1 MYKITETYTDYDD
14 NQRTED
20 FYFNY
25 SEAELAD
32 MQFSISGGLAGMID
46 KIIKTNDTPELV
58 KLFRELIQKA
68 YGEKSNDG
76 RRFMKSTEKTKEFT
90 ETEAYSQIYMR
101 LATDTKAATEFIN
114 NVVPKNMRDKMQQA
128 NAQQNVVPMT

>member
-14 NQRTED
+14 HQRTED

-25 SEAELAD
+25 SKAELTD
-32 MQFSISGGLAGMID
+32 IQFSVNGGLAGMID
-46 KIIKTNDTPELV
+46 RIIQTNNTPELV
-58 KLFRELIQKA
+58 KLFRELLQKA

-76 RRFMKSTEKTKEFT
+76 RRFMKSPELTKSFT

-101 LATDTKAATEFIN
+101 LATDSKAAQEFIN
-114 NVVPKNMRDKMQQA
+114 NVVPKDVLGKVEQA
-128 NAQQNVVPMT
+128 NQQNVVPMA

>member
-25 SEAELAD
+25 SEAELTD
-32 MQFSISGGLAGMID
+32 LQFSVSGGLAGMID
-46 KIIKTNDTPELV
+46 KIIKTNDMPKLV
-58 KLFRELIQKA
+58 ELFRELIQKA

-76 RRFMKSTEKTKEFT
+76 RRFIKAPELTKEFT
-90 ETEAYSQIYMR
+90 ETVAYSQIYMR
-101 LATDTKAATEFIN
+101 LATDSKAAQEFIN
-114 NVVPKNMRDKMQQA
+114 KVVHKSMKDMMRQA
-128 NAQQNVVPMT
+128 IQQNVDLLMS

>member
-25 SEAELAD
+25 SEAEIAD
-32 MQFSISGGLAGMID
+32 LQFSVPGGLAGMID
-46 KIIKTNDTPELV
+46 KIIKTNDMPKLV
-58 KLFRELIQKA
+58 ELFRELIQKA

-76 RRFMKSTEKTKEFT
+76 RRFMKSPELTKEFT
-90 ETEAYSQIYMR
+90 ETVAYSQIYMR
-101 LATDTKAATEFIN
+101 LATDSKAAQEFIN
-114 NVVPKNMRDKMQQA
+114 KVVPKSMKDKMQQA
-128 NAQQNVVPMT
+128 NQQNVVPMK

>member
-25 SEAELAD
+25 SEAELTD
-32 MQFSISGGLAGMID
+32 LQFSVSGGLAGMID
-46 KIIKTNDTPELV
+46 KIIKTNDMPKLV
-58 KLFRELIQKA
+58 ELFRELIQEA

-76 RRFMKSTEKTKEFT
+76 RRFMKSSELTKEFT
-90 ETEAYSQIYMR
+90 ETVAYSQIYMR
-101 LATDTKAATEFIN
+101 LATDSKAAQEFIN
-114 NVVPKNMRDKMQQA
+114 NVVPKSMKDKMQQA
-128 NAQQNVVPMT
+128 NQQNVVPMK

>member
-25 SEAELAD
+25 SEAELTD
-32 MQFSISGGLAGMID
+32 LQFSVSGGLAGMID
-46 KIIKTNDTPELV
+46 KIIKTNDMPKLV

-68 YGEKSNDG
+68 YGQKSNDG
-76 RRFMKSTEKTKEFT
+76 RRFIKSPELTKEFT
-90 ETEAYSQIYMR
+90 ETVAYSQIYMR
-101 LATDTKAATEFIN
+101 LATDSKAAQEFIN
-114 NVVPKNMRDKMQQA
+114 KVVPKSMKDKMQQA
-128 NAQQNVVPMT
+128 NQQNVVPMK

>member
-25 SEAELAD
+25 SKAELAD
-32 MQFSISGGLAGMID
+32 LQFSVAGGLAGMID
-46 KIIKTNDTPELV
+46 KIIKTNDIPELV

-68 YGEKSNDG
+68 YGQKSNDG
-76 RRFMKSTEKTKEFT
+76 RRFMKSPELTKEFT
-90 ETEAYSQIYMR
+90 ETVAYSQIYMR
-101 LATDTKAATEFIN
+101 LATDSKAAQEFIN
-114 NVVPKNMRDKMQQA
+114 KVVPKDMQDKMQQA
-128 NAQQNVVPMT
+128 NQQNVVPMK

>member
-25 SEAELAD
+25 SEAELTD
-32 MQFSISGGLAGMID
+32 LQFSVSGGLAGMID
-46 KIIKTNDTPELV
+46 KIIKTNDMPKLV
-58 KLFRELIQKA
+58 ELFRELIQKA

-76 RRFMKSTEKTKEFT
+76 RRFMKSPELTKEFT
-90 ETEAYSQIYMR
+90 ETVAYSQIYMR
-101 LATDTKAATEFIN
+101 LATDSKAAQEFIN
-114 NVVPKNMRDKMQQA
+114 KVVPKSMKDKMQQA
-128 NAQQNVVPMT
+128 NQQNVVSMK

>member
-25 SEAELAD
+25 SEAELTD
-32 MQFSISGGLAGMID
+32 LQFSVSGGLAGMID
-46 KIIKTNDTPELV
+46 KIIKTNDMPKLV
-58 KLFRELIQKA
+58 ELFRELIQKA

-76 RRFMKSTEKTKEFT
+76 RRFIKSPELTKEFT
-90 ETEAYSQIYMR
+90 ETVAYSQIYMR
-101 LATDTKAATEFIN
+101 LATDSKAAQEFIN
-114 NVVPKNMRDKMQQA
+114 KVIPKSMKDKMQQA
-128 NAQQNVVPMT
+128 NQQNVVPMK

>member
-14 NQRTED
+14 NKRTED

-25 SEAELAD
+25 SQAELAD
-32 MQFSISGGLAGMID
+32 MQFSVAGGLAGMID

-76 RRFMKSTEKTKEFT
+76 RRFMKSPELTKEFT
-90 ETEAYSQIYMR
+90 ETEAYSQIYIR
-101 LATDTKAATEFIN
+101 LATDANAAKDFIN
-114 NVVPKNMRDKMQQA
+114 NVVPKDMRDKMQQ
-128 NAQQNVVPMT
+128 NSSNVVPMA

>member
-25 SEAELAD
+25 SEAELTD
-32 MQFSISGGLAGMID
+32 LQFSVSGGLAGMID
-46 KIIKTNDTPELV
+46 KIIKTNDMPKLVELV
-58 KLFRELIQKA
+58 RELIQKA

-76 RRFMKSTEKTKEFT
+76 RRFIKSPELTKEFT
-90 ETEAYSQIYMR
+90 ETVAYSQIYMR
-101 LATDTKAATEFIN
+101 LATDSKAAQEFIN
-114 NVVPKNMRDKMQQA
+114 KVVPKSMKDKMQQA
-128 NAQQNVVPMT
+128 NQQNVVPMK

>member
-25 SEAELAD
+25 SEAELTD
-32 MQFSISGGLAGMID
+32 LQFSVPGGLAGMID
-46 KIIKTNDTPELV
+46 KIIKTNDMPKLV
-58 KLFRELIQKA
+58 ELFRELIQKA

-76 RRFMKSTEKTKEFT
+76 RRFMKSPELTKEFT
-90 ETEAYSQIYMR
+90 ETVAYSQIYMR
-101 LATDTKAATEFIN
+101 LATDSKAAQEFIN
-114 NVVPKNMRDKMQQA
+114 KVVPKSMKDKMQQA
-128 NAQQNVVPMT
+128 NQQNVVPMK

>member
-25 SEAELAD
+25 SEAELTD
-32 MQFSISGGLAGMID
+32 LQFSVSGGLAGMID
-46 KIIKTNDTPELV
+46 KIIKTNDMPKLV
-58 KLFRELIQKA
+58 ELFRELIQKA

-76 RRFMKSTEKTKEFT
+76 RRFMKSPELTKEFT
-90 ETEAYSQIYMR
+90 ETVAYSQIYMR
-101 LATDTKAATEFIN
+101 LATDSKAAQEFIN
-114 NVVPKNMRDKMQQA
+114 KVVPKSMKDKMQQS
-128 NAQQNVVPMT
+128 NQQNVVPMK

>member
-25 SEAELAD
+25 SEAEIAD
-32 MQFSISGGLAGMID
+32 LQFSVPGGLAGMID
-46 KIIKTNDTPELV
+46 KIIKTNDMPKLV
-58 KLFRELIQKA
+58 ELFRELIQKA

-76 RRFMKSTEKTKEFT
+76 RRFIKSPELTKEFT
-90 ETEAYSQIYMR
+90 ETVAYSQIYMR
-101 LATDTKAATEFIN
+101 LATDSKAAQEFIN
-114 NVVPKNMRDKMQQA
+114 KVVPKSMKDKMQQA
-128 NAQQNVVPMT
+128 NQQNVVPMK

>member
-14 NQRTED
+14 NTRTED

-25 SEAELAD
+25 SQAELAD
-32 MQFSISGGLAGMID
+32 MQFSVAGGLAGMID

-76 RRFMKSTEKTKEFT
+76 RRFMKSPELTKEFT
-90 ETEAYSQIYMR
+90 ETEAYSQIYIR
-101 LATDTKAATEFIN
+101 LATDANAAKDFIN
-114 NVVPKNMRDKMQQA
+114 NVVPKDMRDKMQQ
-128 NAQQNVVPMT
+128 NSSNVVPMA

>member
-32 MQFSISGGLAGMID
+32 LQFSVSGGLAGMID
-46 KIIKTNDTPELV
+46 KIIKTNDMPKLV
-58 KLFRELIQKA
+58 ELFRELIQKA

-76 RRFMKSTEKTKEFT
+76 RRFMKSPELTKEFT
-90 ETEAYSQIYMR
+90 ETVAYSQIYMR
-101 LATDTKAATEFIN
+101 LATDSKAAQEFIN
-114 NVVPKNMRDKMQQA
+114 KVVPKSMKDKMQQA
-128 NAQQNVVPMT
+128 NQQNVVPMA

>member
-25 SEAELAD
+25 SEAELTD
-32 MQFSISGGLAGMID
+32 LQFSVSGGLAGMID
-46 KIIKTNDTPELV
+46 KIIKTNDMPKLV
-58 KLFRELIQKA
+58 ELFRELIQKA

-76 RRFMKSTEKTKEFT
+76 RRFMKSSELTKEFT
-90 ETEAYSQIYMR
+90 ETVAYSQIYMR
-101 LATDTKAATEFIN
+101 LATDSKAAQEFIN
-114 NVVPKNMRDKMQQA
+114 KVVPKSMKDKMQQA
-128 NAQQNVVPMT
+128 NQQNVVPMK

>member
-25 SEAELAD
+25 SEAELTD
-32 MQFSISGGLAGMID
+32 LQFSVSGGLAGMID
-46 KIIKTNDTPELV
+46 KIIKTNDMPKLV
-58 KLFRELIQKA
+58 ELFRELIQKA

-76 RRFMKSTEKTKEFT
+76 RRFMKSPELTKEFT
-90 ETEAYSQIYMR
+90 ETVAYSQIYMR
-101 LATDTKAATEFIN
+101 LATDSKAAQEFIN
-114 NVVPKNMRDKMQQA
+114 KVVHKSKKDKMQQA
-128 NAQQNVVPMT
+128 NQQNVVPMK

>member
-25 SEAELAD
+25 SEAELTD
-32 MQFSISGGLAGMID
+32 LQFSVSGGLAGMID
-46 KIIKTNDTPELV
+46 KIIKTNDMPKLV
-58 KLFRELIQKA
+58 ELFRELIQKA

-76 RRFMKSTEKTKEFT
+76 RRFIKSPELTKEFT
-90 ETEAYSQIYMR
+90 ETVAYSQIYMR
-101 LATDTKAATEFIN
+101 LATDSKAAQEFIN
-114 NVVPKNMRDKMQQA
+114 KVVPKSMKDKMQQA
-128 NAQQNVVPMT
+128 NQQNIVPMK

>member
-25 SEAELAD
+25 SKAELAD
-32 MQFSISGGLAGMID
+32 LQFSVAGGLAGMID
-46 KIIKTNDTPELV
+46 KIIKTNDIPELV

-68 YGEKSNDG
+68 YGQKSNDG
-76 RRFMKSTEKTKEFT
+76 RRFIKSPELTKEFT
-90 ETEAYSQIYMR
+90 ETVAYSQIYMR
-101 LATDTKAATEFIN
+101 LATDSKAAQEFIN
-114 NVVPKNMRDKMQQA
+114 KVVPKDMQD
-128 NAQQNVVPMT
+128 NQQNVVPMK

>member
-32 MQFSISGGLAGMID
+32 LQFSVSGGLAGMID
-46 KIIKTNDTPELV
+46 KIIKTNDMPKLV
-58 KLFRELIQKA
+58 ELFRELIQKA

-76 RRFMKSTEKTKEFT
+76 RRFIKSPELTKEFT
-90 ETEAYSQIYMR
+90 ETVAYSQIYMR
-101 LATDTKAATEFIN
+101 LATDSKAAQEFIN
-114 NVVPKNMRDKMQQA
+114 KVIPKSMKDKMQQA
-128 NAQQNVVPMT
+128 NQQNVVPMK

>member
-25 SEAELAD
+25 SQAELAD
-32 MQFSISGGLAGMID
+32 MQFSVPGGLAGMID

-76 RRFMKSTEKTKEFT
+76 RRFIKSPELTKEFT
-90 ETEAYSQIYMR
+90 ETVAYSQIYIR
-101 LATDTKAATEFIN
+101 LATDSKAAQEFIN
-114 NVVPKNMRDKMQQA
+114 KVVPKSMKDKMQQA
-128 NAQQNVVPMT
+128 NQQNVVPMK

>member
-32 MQFSISGGLAGMID
+32 LQFSVSGGLAGMID
-46 KIIKTNDTPELV
+46 KIIKTNDMPKLV
-58 KLFRELIQKA
+58 ELFRELIQKA

-76 RRFMKSTEKTKEFT
+76 RRFMKSPELTKEFT
-90 ETEAYSQIYMR
+90 ETVAYSQIYMR
-101 LATDTKAATEFIN
+101 LATDSKAAQEFIN
-114 NVVPKNMRDKMQQA
+114 NVVPKSMKDKMHQA
-128 NAQQNVVPMT
+128 NQQNVIPMK

>member
-25 SEAELAD
+25 SQAELAD
-32 MQFSISGGLAGMID
+32 MQFSVPGGLAGMID
-46 KIIKTNDTPELV
+46 KIIKTNDIPELV

-76 RRFMKSTEKTKEFT
+76 RRFIKSPELTKEFT
-90 ETEAYSQIYMR
+90 ETEAYSQIYIR
-101 LATDTKAATEFIN
+101 LATDSKAAQEFIN
-114 NVVPKNMRDKMQQA
+114 KVVPKSMKDKMQQA
-128 NAQQNVVPMT
+128 NQQNVVPMK

>member
-25 SEAELAD
+25 SEAELTD
-32 MQFSISGGLAGMID
+32 LQFSVSGGLAGMID
-46 KIIKTNDTPELV
+46 KIIKTNDMPKLV
-58 KLFRELIQKA
+58 ELFRELIQKA

-76 RRFMKSTEKTKEFT
+76 RRFIKSQELTKEFT
-90 ETEAYSQIYMR
+90 ETVAYSQIYMR
-101 LATDTKAATEFIN
+101 LATDSKAAQEFIN
-114 NVVPKNMRDKMQQA
+114 KVVPKSMKDKMQQA
-128 NAQQNVVPMT
+128 NQQNVVPMK

>member
-25 SEAELAD
+25 SEAERTDL
-32 MQFSISGGLAGMID
+32 QFSVSGGLAGMID
-46 KIIKTNDTPELV
+46 KIIKTNDMPKLV
-58 KLFRELIQKA
+58 ELFRELIQKA

-76 RRFMKSTEKTKEFT
+76 RRFMKSPELTKEFT
-90 ETEAYSQIYMR
+90 ETVAYSQIYMR
-101 LATDTKAATEFIN
+101 LATDSKAAQEFIN
-114 NVVPKNMRDKMQQA
+114 KVVPKSMKDKMQQA
-128 NAQQNVVPMT
+128 NQQNVVPMK

>member
-25 SEAELAD
+25 SEAELTD
-32 MQFSISGGLAGMID
+32 LQFSVSGGLAGMID
-46 KIIKTNDTPELV
+46 KIIKTNDMPKLV
-58 KLFRELIQKA
+58 ELFRELIQKA

-76 RRFMKSTEKTKEFT
+76 RRFMKSPELTKEFT
-90 ETEAYSQIYMR
+90 ETVAYSQIYMR
-101 LATDTKAATEFIN
+101 LATDSKAAQEFIN
-114 NVVPKNMRDKMQQA
+114 NVVPKAMKDKMQQA
-128 NAQQNVVPMT
+128 NQQNVVPMK

>member
-32 MQFSISGGLAGMID
+32 LQFSVSGGLAGMID
-46 KIIKTNDTPELV
+46 KIIKTNDMPKLV
-58 KLFRELIQKA
+58 ELFRELIQKA

-76 RRFMKSTEKTKEFT
+76 RRFMKSPELTKEFT
-90 ETEAYSQIYMR
+90 ETVAYSQIYMR
-101 LATDTKAATEFIN
+101 LATDSKAAQEFIN
-114 NVVPKNMRDKMQQA
+114 KVVPKSMKDKMQQA
-128 NAQQNVVPMT
+128 NQQNVVPMK

>member
-25 SEAELAD
+25 SEAELTD
-32 MQFSISGGLAGMID
+32 LQFSVSGGLAGMID
-46 KIIKTNDTPELV
+46 KIIKTNDMPKLV
-58 KLFRELIQKA
+58 ELFRELIQKA

-76 RRFMKSTEKTKEFT
+76 RRFMKSPELTKEFT
-90 ETEAYSQIYMR
+90 ETVAYSQIYMR
-101 LATDTKAATEFIN
+101 LATDSKAAQEFIN
-114 NVVPKNMRDKMQQA
+114 KVVPKSMKDKMQQA
-128 NAQQNVVPMT
+128 NQQNVVPMK

>member
-25 SEAELAD
+25 SQAELAD
-32 MQFSISGGLAGMID
+32 MQFSVPGGLAGMID
-46 KIIKTNDTPELV
+46 KIIKTNDIPEL

-76 RRFMKSTEKTKEFT
+76 RRFIKSPELTKEFT
-90 ETEAYSQIYMR
+90 ETEAYSQIYIR
-101 LATDTKAATEFIN
+101 LATDSKAAQEFIN
-114 NVVPKNMRDKMQQA
+114 KVVPKSMKDKMQQA
-128 NAQQNVVPMT
+128 NQQNVVPMK

>member
-25 SEAELAD
+25 SEAELTD
-32 MQFSISGGLAGMID
+32 LQFSVSGGLAGMID
-46 KIIKTNDTPELV
+46 KIIKTNDMPKLV
-58 KLFRELIQKA
+58 ELFRELIQKA

-76 RRFMKSTEKTKEFT
+76 RRFIKSTELTKEFT
-90 ETEAYSQIYMR
+90 ETVAYSQIYMR
-101 LATDTKAATEFIN
+101 LATDSKAAQEFIN
-114 NVVPKNMRDKMQQA
+114 KVIPKSMKDKMQQA
-128 NAQQNVVPMT
+128 NQQNVVPMK

>member
-25 SEAELAD
+25 SEAELTD
-32 MQFSISGGLAGMID
+32 LQFSVAGGLAGMID
-46 KIIKTNDTPELV
+46 KIIKTNDMPKLV
-58 KLFRELIQKA
+58 ELFRELIQKA

-76 RRFMKSTEKTKEFT
+76 RRFIKSPELTKEFT
-90 ETEAYSQIYMR
+90 ETVAYSQIYMR
-101 LATDTKAATEFIN
+101 LATDSKAAQEFIN
-114 NVVPKNMRDKMQQA
+114 KVVPKSMKDKMQQA
-128 NAQQNVVPMT
+128 NQQNVIPMK

>member
-25 SEAELAD
+25 SEAELTD
-32 MQFSISGGLAGMID
+32 LQFSVSGGLAGMID
-46 KIIKTNDTPELV
+46 KIIKTNDMPKLV
-58 KLFRELIQKA
+58 ELFRELIQKA

-76 RRFMKSTEKTKEFT
+76 RRFIKSPELTKEFT
-90 ETEAYSQIYMR
+90 ETVAYSQIYMR
-101 LATDTKAATEFIN
+101 LATDSKAAQEFIN
-114 NVVPKNMRDKMQQA
+114 KVVPKSMNDKMQQA
-128 NAQQNVVPMT
+128 NQQNVVPMK

>member
-25 SEAELAD
+25 SEAELTD
-32 MQFSISGGLAGMID
+32 LQFSVSGGLAGMID
-46 KIIKTNDTPELV
+46 KIIKTNDMPKLV
-58 KLFRELIQKA
+58 ELFRELIQKA

-76 RRFMKSTEKTKEFT
+76 RRFIKSSELTKEFT
-90 ETEAYSQIYMR
+90 ETVAYSQIYMR
-101 LATDTKAATEFIN
+101 LATDSKAAQEFIN
-114 NVVPKNMRDKMQQA
+114 KVVPKSMKDKMQQA
-128 NAQQNVVPMT
+128 NQQNVVPMK